1 MRLSPFAPMFF
12 LLLWLVACSNPK
24 RASTSYY
31 KSSSDKP
38 APVTSAPNKPT
49 APAKPSTSG
58 GSVSKQRREMADYAR
73 KYIGTPYKYAGAS
86 PKTGFDCSGFTSF
99 ILKGFGYPITP
110 ASRGQATLGREVSMS
125 KVQPGDLV
133 FFAEN
138 GRDVSHVAMVS
149 KRDGKN
155 VYCIHSTTS
164 RGVVE
169 ENITVSKYW
178 QERLLYAKDVI
189 GK

>member
-1 MRLSPFAPMFF
+1 MRLFQFLP
-12 LLLWLVACSNPK
+12 LLLLLFLTASCSQK
-24 RASTSYY
+24 GTVSYY

-38 APVTSAPNKPT
+38 APTTPSNPSAGS
-49 APAKPSTSG
+49 STSGG
-58 GSVSKQRREMADYAR
+58 GSVSKKRVEMADYAR
-73 KYIGTPYKYAGAS
+73 KYIGTPYKYAGTN

-99 ILKGFGYPITP
+99 VYKGFGYPITP
-110 ASRGQATLGREVSMS
+110 ASKGQAVLGNEVSMS

-149 KRDGKN
+149 RRDGKN

-164 RGVVE
+164 RGVIE
-169 ENITVSKYW
+169 ENITASKYW
-178 QERLLYAKDVI
+178 QDRLLYARDVV

>member
-1 MRLSPFAPMFF
+1 MRLLQSLPLLLLLF
-12 LLLWLVACSNPK
+12 LLGSCSQK
-24 RASTSYY
+24 GTVSYY

-38 APVTSAPNKPT
+38 APTTSSKPST
-49 APAKPSTSG
+49 PSTSG
-58 GSVSKQRREMADYAR
+58 GSASKKRRDMADYAR
-73 KYIGTPYKYAGAS
+73 KYIGTPYKYAGTN

-99 ILKGFGYPITP
+99 VLKGFGYPITP
-110 ASRGQATLGREVSMS
+110 ASRGQAVLGNEVPIG

-149 KRDGKN
+149 RRDGKN

-164 RGVVE
+164 RGVIE
-169 ENITVSKYW
+169 ENITASKYW
-178 QERLLYAKDVI
+178 QDRLLFARDVV
-189 GK
+189 GNEH

>member
-1 MRLSPFAPMFF
+1 MRLLQFLSLLFF
-12 LLLWLVACSNPK
+12 LFLAASCSK
-24 RASTSYY
+24 KGTVSYY

-38 APVTSAPNKPT
+38 APTSPSKPT
-49 APAKPSTSG
+49 TTPPASSG
-58 GSVSKQRREMADYAR
+58 TVSKKRREMADYAR
-73 KYIGTPYKYAGAS
+73 KYIGTPYKYAGTN

-99 ILKGFGYPITP
+99 VYKGFGFPITP
-110 ASRGQATLGREVSMS
+110 ASRGQAVLGNEVSLS

-149 KRDGKN
+149 RRDGKN

-164 RGVVE
+164 RGVIE
-169 ENITVSKYW
+169 ENITTSKYW
-178 QERLLYAKDVI
+178 QQRLLYARDVI

>member
-1 MRLSPFAPMFF
+1 MQTTRFFTLFISAFVFLAIIGCSPSKKTTATP
-12 LLLWLVACSNPK
+12 SRTPP
-24 RASTSYY
+24 
-31 KSSSDKP
+31 SSSG
-38 APVTSAPNKPT
+38 N
-49 APAKPSTSG
+49 
-58 GSVSKQRREMADYAR
+58 VSKKRLEMADYAR
-73 KYIGTPYKYAGAS
+73 KFIGTPYKYAGTN

-99 ILKGFGYPITP
+99 VLKGFGYPITP
-110 ASRGQATLGREVSMS
+110 ASKGQAVLGREVPIS

-149 KRDGKN
+149 RRDGKN

-164 RGVVE
+164 RGVIE

-178 QERLLYAKDVI
+178 QERLLYARDVI
-189 GK
+189 SN